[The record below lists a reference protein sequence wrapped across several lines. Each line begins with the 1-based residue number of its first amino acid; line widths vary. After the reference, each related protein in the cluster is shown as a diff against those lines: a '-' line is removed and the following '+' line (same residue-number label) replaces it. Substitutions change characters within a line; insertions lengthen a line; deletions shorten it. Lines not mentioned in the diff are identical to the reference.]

1 MSNEE
6 ESNAVLSL
14 LEDMIAGRNEFFSN
28 QTIRALPYS
37 YRPSILARF
46 MNNEALY
53 IEFINRVYMNSI
65 QTRAAA
71 TALITLTMP
80 NMVGNFLD
88 PVTVTPSLNQI
99 NRSLEDTAATTSS
112 CAICQESIS
121 SGACRI
127 RQCGHVYH
135 RACIVTWFSTSVRCP
150 VCRYDI
156 RIEGPVGQTFSVE
169 EETPSPPEDQ

>member
-14 LEDMIAGRNEFFSN
+14 LEDMINGRNNFLSN
-28 QTIRALPYS
+28 QTLRAVPFT
-37 YRPSILARF
+37 YRPSLIARF

-88 PVTVTPSLNQI
+88 PVTIAPSTVQI
-99 NRSLEDTAATTSS
+99 NRSLEDTESTTSS
-112 CAICQESIS
+112 CAVCQESIS

-156 RIEGPVGQTFSVE
+156 RTENRAGQTSSGGE
-169 EETPSPPEDQ
+169 QTPSPQGDQ

>member
-1 MSNEE
+1 MADEE
-6 ESNAVLSL
+6 ESNSILSL
-14 LEDMIAGRNEFFSN
+14 MEDMIQGRNSFLSS
-28 QTIRALPYS
+28 QTLRTIPFT
-37 YRPSILARF
+37 YRPGVLARF

-88 PVTVTPSLNQI
+88 PVTVAPSVNQI
-99 NRSLEDTAATTSS
+99 NRSLEDTNNTTSS

-156 RIEGPVGQTFSVE
+156 RTESPVNQTSSDGE
-169 EETPSPPEDQ
+169 QTPSQSEDR

>member
-1 MSNEE
+1 MSSDE
-6 ESNAVLSL
+6 ESNTIFSL
-14 LEDMIAGRNEFFSN
+14 LEDMIEGRNNFLSN
-28 QTIRALPYS
+28 STIRAIPYS
-37 YRPSILARF
+37 YRPGVLARF

-80 NMVGNFLD
+80 NMVGNFMD
-88 PVTVTPSLNQI
+88 PVSVTPSVNQI
-99 NRSLEDTAATTSS
+99 NRSLQDCEATTSS

-135 RACIVTWFSTSVRCP
+135 RACIVAWFSTSVRCP

-156 RIEGPVGQTFSVE
+156 RIEGPASQTSSAG
-169 EETPSPPEDQ
+169 EETPSPREDQ

>member
-6 ESNAVLSL
+6 ESNAILSL
-14 LEDMIAGRNEFFSN
+14 LEDMINGRNSFLSN
-28 QTIRALPYS
+28 QTLRAVPFN
-37 YRPSILARF
+37 YRPSVIARF

-88 PVTVTPSLNQI
+88 PVTVSPSTAQI
-99 NRSLEDTAATTSS
+99 NRSLENTESTTSS

-156 RIEGPVGQTFSVE
+156 RVESPAGQTSSAGE
-169 EETPSPPEDQ
+169 QTPSPQGDQ

>member
-6 ESNAVLSL
+6 ESNSVFSL
-14 LEDMIAGRNEFFSN
+14 LEDMIVGRNNFLSSP
-28 QTIRALPYS
+28 TLRAIPFT
-37 YRPSILARF
+37 YRPSMIARY

-88 PVTVTPSLNQI
+88 PVTIAPSVAQI
-99 NRSLEDTAATTSS
+99 NHSLENTESTTSS
-112 CAICQESIS
+112 CAVCQDSIS

-156 RIEGPVGQTFSVE
+156 RTESPANQTFSVG
-169 EETPSPPEDQ
+169 EETPSPQEDQ

>member
-6 ESNAVLSL
+6 ESNTILSM
-14 LEDMIAGRNEFFSN
+14 LEEMIEGRNNFLST
-28 QTIRALPYS
+28 QTLRAIPFT
-37 YRPSILARF
+37 YRPSMMARF

-88 PVTVTPSLNQI
+88 PVTVAPTTAQI
-99 NRSLEDTAATTSS
+99 NRSLENTESTTSS
-112 CAICQESIS
+112 CAVCQDAIS

-135 RACIVTWFSTSVRCP
+135 RACIVTWFSTSVHCP

-156 RIEGPVGQTFSVE
+156 RSESPAAQTSSDGE
-169 EETPSPPEDQ
+169 QTPSPPTDQ